1 MRDYPTGTVTFV
13 FTDVVGSSSLWEE
26 HPEAM
31 PHAMA
36 THDEVMKD
44 LIATNSG
51 VMVKQTGDG
60 TFAVFASVFDAVAA
74 AMAIQIAFPAES
86 SSSASALAVRI
97 GVHSGEAGMR
107 DGDYFGSSVNRAARV
122 MTLAEG
128 GQVLVCLAT
137 RELIRDRLPAGTT
150 LRDIGER
157 DLRGMSRPEQVFEL
171 VTADGQADLPST
183 PATDTPTTTP
193 DGGQARRA
201 AWIAVLPFENMSGD
215 PEQDYFADGIADD
228 VITGLAAWG
237 TLRVIAR
244 TSSFHYRG
252 SGATIEQI
260 ADELGVSYVLE
271 GSVRRAGERVRVA
284 AQLIEAEHGHHVWAE
299 RYDADMADIFSVQD
313 QITSSIVVAIDP
325 AIRVAETLSETL
337 SRTDKLDAWGHVQL
351 GRSESYK
358 FKQEAN
364 VAAIRHFT
372 AAVEID
378 PGYSVA
384 RSSLAFVH
392 FIDAWVRFVDSP
404 AESVDLAYQEATK
417 AIELDERDAMAHAIL
432 AFVSLAMGRLDA
444 MAVSAERALELN
456 ASLPYAYLV
465 RGIGMTYNGEPDEG
479 CQMISEAIALAPHD
493 PGVNFFYGAR
503 AIGHSVARRYDE
515 AAADARAA
523 IKLRYG
529 YVMARVL
536 LISAL
541 AHMGDLPRAWIE
553 LDTMLALKSDFTPA
567 LMDRYPFS
575 DESDREHL
583 IEGLHIAGLPRD
595 R

>member
-1 MRDYPTGTVTFV
+1 MRDYPAGTVTFL

-26 HPEAM
+26 HPETM
-31 PHAMA
+31 RHGMA
-36 THDEVMKD
+36 SHDGVMKD
-44 LIATNSG
+44 LIAVNSG

-60 TFAVFASVFDAVAA
+60 TFAVFASVFDAIAA
-74 AMAIQIAFPAES
+74 AAAIQTAFPAES
-86 SSSASALAVRI
+86 SNSASALAVRI
-97 GVHSGEAGMR
+97 GVHTGEAELR

-122 MTLAEG
+122 MGLAEG

-137 RELIRDRLPAGTT
+137 RELVRDRLPAGTV
-150 LRDIGER
+150 LRDAGER
-157 DLRGMSRPEQVFEL
+157 DLLGMSHPEQVFEL
-171 VTADGQADLPST
+171 AVAGGQADLPPN
-183 PATDTPTTTP
+183 PATDTLTTTP
-193 DGGQARRA
+193 DGGQTRRA
-201 AWIAVLPFENMSGD
+201 ARIAVLPFENMSGD

-237 TLRVIAR
+237 TLRVISR

-252 SGATIEQI
+252 SEATIEQI

-271 GSVRRAGERVRVA
+271 GSVRRAGDRVRVA

-325 AIRVAETLSETL
+325 AIRVAETLPETL
-337 SRTDKLDAWGHVQL
+337 SRTDKLDAWSHVQL

-456 ASLPYAYLV
+456 ASLPYAYLA
-465 RGIGMTYNGEPDEG
+465 RGIGMTYNREPDEG

-493 PGVNFFYGAR
+493 PGANFFYGAR

-515 AAADARAA
+515 AASDARTA

-536 LISAL
+536 LASAL
-541 AHMGDLPRAWIE
+541 AHMGNLPQARIE
-553 LDTMLALKSDFTPA
+553 IDTMLALKPDFTPA
-567 LMDRYPFS
+567 LIDRYPFT
-575 DESDREHL
+575 DESDLEHL

-595 R
+595 K